1 MKKKKQIEEK
11 PKRYHLYCHE
21 CKQTT
26 DTDDLSFTC
35 ECGSEVL
42 TIRAE
47 RYHYSAHILL
57 KGLEN
62 VKQKTATIQ
71 KSKG

>member
-1 MKKKKQIEEK
+1 MEKKKQIEEK
-11 PKRYHLYCHE
+11 PKRYHIYCHE

-42 TIRAE
+42 TITSRE
-47 RYHYSAHILL
+47 IPLFSAYFV
-57 KGLEN
+57 KGIR
-62 VKQKTATIQ
+62 KC
-71 KSKG
+71 